1 MTCNYDAIR
10 KRFFHHTCGLTF
22 NILINLLL
30 GLGLIKFLLGC
41 AKDCQFLCAI
51 KFFYGPKSKLEQEL

>member
-30 GLGLIKFLLGC
+30 GLGLIKFLSG
-41 AKDCQFLCAI
+41 LCKRLPI
-51 KFFYGPKSKLEQEL
+51 SLCH